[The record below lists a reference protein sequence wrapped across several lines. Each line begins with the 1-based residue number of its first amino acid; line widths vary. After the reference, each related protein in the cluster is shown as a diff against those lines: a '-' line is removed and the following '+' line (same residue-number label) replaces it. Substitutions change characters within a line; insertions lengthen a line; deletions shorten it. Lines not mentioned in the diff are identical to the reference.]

1 MGDSTFWR
9 RVLDLATGATPLV
22 SVDVE
27 QLGDLT
33 LPRGTVTIT
42 EAGRASLAGAA
53 DWVRLNG
60 FDRWLGG
67 VHLSAA
73 PGGDVDWRYDRKARA
88 LVRL

>member
-1 MGDSTFWR
+1 
-9 RVLDLATGATPLV
+9 VLDLAAGPAPLV

-27 QLGDLT
+27 PLEDLT
-33 LPRGTVTIT
+33 LPSGTVAIS
-42 EAGRASLAGAA
+42 EAGRAVLAGKA

-73 PGGDVDWRYDRKARA
+73 PGGDVDWRYDPTTRA
-88 LVRL
+88 LVRV